1 MRRRAALRALC
12 AATVGGLA
20 ATSGC
25 LGAVGLT
32 ERGLVRAKYITVG
45 TENGRGRIVFDA
57 VDGART
63 VAGDHRED
71 FAETGSLVVSKPL
84 GDALDRRYERV
95 DYLIGH
101 DCAPDADGA
110 GGCGEAKLTR
120 GDFNSVG
127 LGDTAE
133 LFYREGNVARVLRVS
148 EPDATPTDRRTD
160 GPISGDG
167 LVPISPRNRPFG
179 PR

>member
-1 MRRRAALRALC
+1 MRRRAALRALG

-20 ATSGC
+20 TTSGC

-57 VDGART
+57 IDAPRT
-63 VAGDHRED
+63 VASDHREE
-71 FAETGSLVVSKPL
+71 FAETGPLVVSKPL
-84 GDALDRRYERV
+84 GDALDLRYESV
-95 DYLIGH
+95 DYRIEH
-101 DCAPDADGA
+101 DCAPDADGT
-110 GGCGEAKLTR
+110 GGCGEATLTR

-133 LFYREGNVARVLRVS
+133 LFYREGPVARVLRVS

-160 GPISGDG
+160 
-167 LVPISPRNRPFG
+167 SPTGRTTG
-179 PR
+179 TDS